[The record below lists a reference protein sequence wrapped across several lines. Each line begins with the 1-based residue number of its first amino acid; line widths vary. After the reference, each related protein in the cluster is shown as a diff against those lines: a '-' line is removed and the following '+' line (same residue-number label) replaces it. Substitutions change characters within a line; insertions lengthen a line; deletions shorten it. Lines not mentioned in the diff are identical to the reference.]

1 MARVRYTIEQRVC
14 LVLLYFKY
22 ESAGKCRR
30 KFQCQFPGEP
40 VPSKQ
45 SIHNL
50 VNKLKTTGS
59 LLDKK
64 PDRKRT
70 VLREEKLDNIGARLE
85 TSPRKSLRLL
95 ARETSVSE
103 TTARR
108 AMMLLKLRRTK
119 KQHQLQDFK
128 NFRRRTSHN

>member
-1 MARVRYTIEQRVC
+1 MARVRYTIEQRVY

-30 KFQCQFPGEP
+30 KFRCQFPGEP
-40 VPSKQ
+40 VPSRQ

-50 VNKLKTTGS
+50 VNKLKRTGS

-70 VLREEKLDNIGARLE
+70 VLTEDKLDKIEARLE
-85 TSPRKSLRLL
+85 TSPRKSLRRL
-95 ARETSVSE
+95 AQETRISETS
-103 TTARR
+103 ARR
-108 AMMLLKLRRTK
+108 AKILLKL
-119 KQHQLQDFK
+119 
-128 NFRRRTSHN
+128 